1 MPSPRKIRR
10 TASASVGRGRRNAG
24 KRLLRVLFVNGPN
37 LNVLGTREP
46 ERYGKRTLE
55 EIRDLV
61 AGAAEEEEAAVEFFQ
76 SNHEG
81 EIVECLQG
89 AAGRA
94 DGIVINPAGL
104 THTSVSMRD
113 ALLYSGLPAVEV
125 HLSNPAS
132 REPFR
137 KVSLIEDTVVG
148 RVAGFGG
155 YGYLLAL
162 YGILEHLRGTGF
174 RGGS

>member
-1 MPSPRKIRR
+1 MSE
-10 TASASVGRGRRNAG
+10 RGRRSRG
-24 KRLLRVLFVNGPN
+24 GRRLRILYVNGPN
-37 LNVLGTREP
+37 LNVLGRREP

-55 EIRDLV
+55 EIQRLV
-61 AGAAEEEEAAVEFFQ
+61 SDAAENEGVDVEFFQ

-81 EIVECLQG
+81 EIVECLQ
-89 AAGRA
+89 RSSDRV

-104 THTSVSMRD
+104 THTSVPIRD
-113 ALLYSGLPAVEV
+113 ALIYSERPSVEL
-125 HLSNPAS
+125 HLSNPAA

-137 KVSLIEDTVVG
+137 RSSRIEDIVVG

-162 YGILEHLRGTGF
+162 YGILEHLRGKRF
-174 RGGS
+174 RGVR

>member
-1 MPSPRKIRR
+1 MPAPRKIR
-10 TASASVGRGRRNAG
+10 APAVSAGRVRRKAGR
-24 KRLLRVLFVNGPN
+24 RLLRILFVNGPN
-37 LNVLGTREP
+37 LNVLGPREP

-55 EIRDLV
+55 EIRGMV
-61 AGAAEEEEAAVEFFQ
+61 SRAAGNEGAAVEFFQ

-81 EIVECLQG
+81 EIVECLQN

-94 DGIVINPAGL
+94 DGIVLNPAGL
-104 THTSVSMRD
+104 THTSVAIRD
-113 ALLYSGLPAVEV
+113 ALIYSGLPAVEV

-137 KVSLIEDTVVG
+137 RVSLIEDTVVG

-155 YGYLLAL
+155 YGYLLSL
-162 YGILEHLRGTGF
+162 YGILEYLRET
-174 RGGS
+174 RSRDGS

>member
-1 MPSPRKIRR
+1 MPAPRKPRAPSPRI
-10 TASASVGRGRRNAG
+10 
-24 KRLLRVLFVNGPN
+24 LFVNGPN

-46 ERYGKRTLE
+46 ERYGTKTLE
-55 EIRDLV
+55 EIRDMV
-61 AGAAEEEEAAVEFFQ
+61 ARAAEQEGAVVEFFQ

-89 AAGRA
+89 AVGRA

-104 THTSVSMRD
+104 THTSVAIRD
-113 ALLYSGLPAVEV
+113 ALIYSRIPAVEV
-125 HLSNPAS
+125 HLSNPAG

-137 KVSLIEDTVVG
+137 RISRIEDVVVG

-155 YGYLLAL
+155 FGYLLSL
-162 YGILEHLRGTGF
+162 LGILEHLRGA
-174 RGGS
+174 RSRVGS

>member
-1 MPSPRKIRR
+1 MPAPRNLR
-10 TASASVGRGRRNAG
+10 TPSASAGRGLRNRAR
-24 KRLLRVLFVNGPN
+24 RLLRILFVNGPN

-55 EIRDLV
+55 EIRSMV
-61 AGAAEEEEAAVEFFQ
+61 TRAADKEGAAVEFFQ

-81 EIVECLQG
+81 EIIECLQG

-104 THTSVSMRD
+104 THTSVAIRD
-113 ALLYSGLPAVEV
+113 ALIYSGLPAVEV
-125 HLSNPAS
+125 HLSNPAG

-137 KVSLIEDTVVG
+137 RTSLIEDTVVG
-148 RVAGFGG
+148 RIAGFGA
-155 YGYLLAL
+155 YGYLLSL
-162 YGILEHLRGTGF
+162 YGILDHLRGKPSRVG
-174 RGGS
+174 R

>member
-1 MPSPRKIRR
+1 MPAPRKIR
-10 TASASVGRGRRNAG
+10 TPSGSAGRGRRNAG
-24 KRLLRVLFVNGPN
+24 RRLLRILFVNGPN

-55 EIRDLV
+55 EIRGMV
-61 AGAAEEEEAAVEFFQ
+61 AQAAGREGATVEFFQ

-81 EIVECLQG
+81 EIIECLQG

-104 THTSVSMRD
+104 THTSVAIRD
-113 ALLYSGLPAVEV
+113 ALIYSGLPAVEV
-125 HLSNPAS
+125 HLSNPSS

-137 KVSLIEDTVVG
+137 RTSLIEDTVAG

-155 YGYLLAL
+155 YGYLLSL
-162 YGILEHLRGTGF
+162 YGILEHLRGKSS